1 MYSKR
6 SKRSRIRGRRTCG
19 YGQKFKHR
27 GKGSKGGKGMAGTGK
42 RAGQKVTWR
51 LKYHPDYFGKTGFKS
66 RQKRGLAINI
76 GYINDKIKS
85 LINEKKAIKEKDGYK
100 IELKGYKILSTGKVD
115 KKLFIKANSFSKK
128 AEEKI
133 VKAGGVAEKLVK

>member
-1 MYSKR
+1 MYKKR
-6 SKRSRIRGRRTCG
+6 SARSRLRGRRTCG

-66 RQKRGLAINI
+66 KQKRLLTMNV
-76 GYINDKIKS
+76 GYINDKIERLVKE
-85 LINEKKAIKEKDGYK
+85 NKAKKEKEGYS
-100 IELKGYKILSTGKVD
+100 IELRKYKILSAGKVD
-115 KKLFIKANSFSKK
+115 KKLFVKATSFSKK
-128 AEEKI
+128 AEAKILKAHGTVEKI
-133 VKAGGVAEKLVK
+133 A

>member
-1 MYSKR
+1 MYKKR
-6 SKRSRIRGRRTCG
+6 SARSRLRGRRTCG

-51 LKYHPDYFGKTGFKS
+51 LKYFPDYFGKKGFKS
-66 RQKRGLAINI
+66 RNKKALAINI
-76 GYINDKIKS
+76 GYINDKIRK
-85 LINEKKAIKEKDGYK
+85 LVDEKKAIKEKDGYK
-100 IELKGYKILSTGKVD
+100 VELKGYKILSTGKVD
-115 KKLFIKANSFSKK
+115 KKLFIKADSFSKK

-133 VKAGGVAEKLVK
+133 KKAGGAVEKLS

>member
-1 MYSKR
+1 MYKKR
-6 SKRSRIRGRRTCG
+6 SARSRLRGRRTCG

-51 LKYHPDYFGKTGFKS
+51 LRYHPDYFGKKGFKT
-66 RQKRGLAINI
+66 RQKKGLAMNV
-76 GYINDKIKS
+76 GYINDKLNTLIK
-85 LINEKKAIKEKDGYK
+85 EKKAIKEKDGYK

-115 KKLFIKANSFSKK
+115 KKLFIKADGFSKK

-133 VKAGGVAEKLVK
+133 VKAGGAAEKLA

>member
-1 MYSKR
+1 MYKKR
-6 SKRSRIRGRRTCG
+6 SARSRLRGRRTCG

-51 LKYHPDYFGKTGFKS
+51 LKYWPDYFGKTGFKS
-66 RQKRGLAINI
+66 RQKKMLAINV
-76 GYINDKIKS
+76 GEINDR
-85 LINEKKAIKEKDGYK
+85 INSFVNKKKAIKEKDTYK

-115 KKLFIKANSFSKK
+115 KKLFIKAESFSKK

-133 VKAGGVAEKLVK
+133 VKAGGVAEKLNQ